1 MSYFELQMILIM
13 KISLDNLQNVKI
25 SFSSTFLLMTDENE
39 NNSNKKKALMPFW
52 GSGFGDLDRVF
63 DNFKRDFEHA
73 FTPAFSATK
82 PFSNMFESSPAC
94 DLVDEGDKFVVT
106 ADMPR
111 INRDEIN
118 LDVGDDYIDIS
129 AEHKESEEEKKKKY
143 IRKEHSTISIHRRL
157 SLPGRVKSSEVKAK
171 LNNGILTVDL
181 PKEMPTPQPQ
191 TTKVS
196 IE

>member
-1 MSYFELQMILIM
+1 MILVM
-13 KISLDNLQNVKI
+13 KIRTDNLQNVKI
-25 SFSSTFLLMTDENE
+25 SFLHIFILMTDNNE
-39 NNSNKKKALMPFW
+39 NNNNKRRELVPFW
-52 GSGFGDLDRVF
+52 GAGFGDLDRVF
-63 DNFKRDFEHA
+63 DNFKRDFEHV

-82 PFSNMFESSPAC
+82 PFGHMFESSSTAC

-111 INRDEIN
+111 INKDEIN

-143 IRKEHSTISIHRRL
+143 IKKEHSEVSIHRRM

-181 PKEMPTPQPQ
+181 PKENPTPQPK
-191 TTKVS
+191 TTKIN

>member
-1 MSYFELQMILIM
+1 MI
-13 KISLDNLQNVKI
+13 
-25 SFSSTFLLMTDENE
+25 TLMTDDNE
-39 NNSNKKKALMPFW
+39 NNNNEKRELAPFW

-63 DNFKRDFEHA
+63 DNFKRDFEHVL
-73 FTPAFSATK
+73 TPAFGTAK
-82 PFSNMFESSPAC
+82 PFGHMFEQSSSTAC

-111 INRDEIN
+111 IKKEEIN

-143 IRKEHSTISIHRRL
+143 LRKEHREVSIHRRM

-181 PKEMPTPQPQ
+181 PKENPTPQPK
-191 TTKVS
+191 TTKIS

>member
-1 MSYFELQMILIM
+1 
-13 KISLDNLQNVKI
+13 
-25 SFSSTFLLMTDENE
+25 MTDNNE
-39 NNSNKKKALMPFW
+39 KNDDEKSELVPFW
-52 GSGFGDLDRVF
+52 GSGLGDLDRVF
-63 DNFKRDFEHA
+63 ENFRRDFEHA

-82 PFSNMFESSPAC
+82 PFGNMFESSSTAC

-111 INRDEIN
+111 INKDEVN

-129 AEHKESEEEKKKKY
+129 AEHIESEEEKKKKY
-143 IRKEHSTISIHRRL
+143 VRKERSKISIHRRM
-157 SLPGRVKSSEVKAK
+157 SLPARVRSSDVKAR

-181 PKEMPTPQPQ
+181 PKESPTPQPK
-191 TTKVS
+191 TIKIN

>member
-1 MSYFELQMILIM
+1 MII
-13 KISLDNLQNVKI
+13 
-25 SFSSTFLLMTDENE
+25 LMTDNNQDTNNE
-39 NNSNKKKALMPFW
+39 KGKLIPFSD
-52 GSGFGDLDRVF
+52 SGFGDLDRVF

-82 PFSNMFESSPAC
+82 PFGHMFEQSSSTAC

-111 INRDEIN
+111 INKDEIN

-129 AEHKESEEEKKKKY
+129 AEHKESQEEKEKKY
-143 IRKEHSTISIHRRL
+143 IRKEHSEISIRRRM

-171 LNNGILTVDL
+171 LDNGVLTVDL
-181 PKEMPTPQPQ
+181 PKENPTPQPK
-191 TTKVS
+191 TTKIS